1 MSSTVC
7 PSSSAGLLLAPYI
20 RDKGTSVFRSSSP
33 TSRRLHGTENRENHH
48 LAHSLRPVFGRAH
61 SCGLGV
67 KQDGEGD
74 FRLIQKHFRGTF
86 RKIQHRTMPRTSAK
100 AHKQKTPLTQA
111 KISLDTVSETLRKG
125 RPRKIQ
131 PGWVRGRAD
140 NYRKTFDLF
149 WQHVWPNLS
158 KAQTQQDVIQS
169 FARPEVGSYALDL
182 IRLADLILQVVRDPK
197 FPKHKREAQINF
209 LSDSIAA
216 YGVVTPRSSR
226 DICER
231 ERARANQVHRIVCYE
246 FYIECS
252 CGYTGHSLHHACPIC
267 GAEIQFNTNSTVD
280 ADFDS

>member
-158 KAQTQQDVIQS
+158 
-169 FARPEVGSYALDL
+169 
-182 IRLADLILQVVRDPK
+182 RLKPSK
-197 FPKHKREAQINF
+197 M
-209 LSDSIAA
+209 
-216 YGVVTPRSSR
+216 
-226 DICER
+226 
-231 ERARANQVHRIVCYE
+231 
-246 FYIECS
+246 
-252 CGYTGHSLHHACPIC
+252 
-267 GAEIQFNTNSTVD
+267 
-280 ADFDS
+280 